1 MSAKA
6 AAKEIIKGSSILESK
21 RDSDTIRLW
30 ESHRDQAT
38 LWRAISLI
46 QMPATCLAVLLA
58 FFLWTTRSITL
69 NVPARPLP
77 GIYAAQDIPDT
88 EFIDTSTEFL
98 NLIASYQHNVAERQY
113 KKAAE
118 MLKEPML
125 TTFSSEIM
133 PAELQTIRNTNR
145 TQLFFVDP
153 AKTKVDRSQVG
164 KVLVDMT
171 GDRLKIVGGKE
182 LPTEKTRFVI
192 TLEIVPRNSLNPYGI
207 VISDFVFENVKD

>member
-6 AAKEIIKGSSILESK
+6 AAREILKASSIVDSK
-21 RDSDTIRLW
+21 RESDTIRLW
-30 ESHRDQAT
+30 ESYRDQAT

-46 QMPATCLAVLLA
+46 QMPTTCLAILLA
-58 FFLWTTRSITL
+58 CYLWTTRQITL

-98 NLIASYQHNVAERQY
+98 NLIASYQHNVAERQF

-125 TTFSSEIM
+125 TTFTSDIM

-153 AKTKVDRSQVG
+153 AKSKIDRSQAG
-164 KVLVDMT
+164 KVIVEMT
-171 GDRLKIVGGKE
+171 GDRLKIIGGKE
-182 LPTEKTRFVI
+182 LPTEKTKFII

-207 VISDFVFENVKD
+207 VISDFMFENVKD